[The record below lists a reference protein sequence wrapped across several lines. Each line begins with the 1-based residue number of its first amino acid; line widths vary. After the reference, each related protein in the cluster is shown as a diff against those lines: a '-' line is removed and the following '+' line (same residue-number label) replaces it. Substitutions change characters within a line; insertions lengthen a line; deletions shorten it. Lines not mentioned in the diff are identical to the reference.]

1 MCNINFNTMI
11 KTNSLLIQ
19 LFFMSIMLI
28 FSSCEKDVNQ
38 NIVSNDGIQ
47 ERSAYTEKGYTEIE
61 VAPIVK
67 QTCYFEE
74 WDKNVMTPVS
84 GLFEYYDSDDNL
96 VATIDF
102 GDGICDEWATKTWDV
117 NVFPEYPNGAIDFS
131 VFDYKEKK

>member
-1 MCNINFNTMI
+1 MI

-19 LFFMSIMLI
+19 LFFLSIMLI

>member
-19 LFFMSIMLI
+19 LFFLSIMLI